1 MKEENIPL
9 VSVVVPCYNHE
20 KYVKET
26 IESIVNQTYKNIEL
40 IVIDDGSKDNS
51 VKVIQEL
58 ADKYGFIFIHRE
70 NKGLCATLNEGIMLS
85 KGKYL
90 CVCASDDIYILNKIE
105 KQVAFMEQNSDY
117 AMSYG
122 KIIEFDENTEI
133 KIEIKNPRSGFI
145 FDSLLFGNF
154 IPAVSQITR
163 KEIFEDIGVFDEN
176 LYIEDWDMWLRIAEK
191 YKIGFIDE
199 YLAYYRIHETN
210 ISKNFYQIIQAE
222 EKILRKYEKNKYFR
236 KALNKRK
243 ASWFLRLLKNKRIE
257 FFKFLPNI
265 IRYLFI
271 DAYTIK

>member
-90 CVCASDDIYILNKIE
+90 CTCASDDIYILNKIE